1 MWTLISVVL
10 LVATCI
16 NGDIT
21 MLQASGIFA
30 IAAAVDRVAD
40 KLRRGN

>member
-10 LVATCI
+10 LIASCI
-16 NGDIT
+16 NGDVS

-30 IAAAVDRVAD
+30 IAASVTD
-40 KLRRGN
+40 LSRRK